1 MLNKKPKWLCEMG
14 RIKMLRRHALFGLA
28 GAALAFGLSGAAFA
42 EDTVKI
48 GLILPMTGP
57 SASTGREI
65 EAAVK
70 LYMQQ
75 NGDKVA
81 GKKIEVITRDDT
93 GQADITKRLAQE
105 LVVNEKVAVIAGF
118 GLTPLALA
126 AGPIATQAK
135 VPAVIMAAG
144 TSMIVDQSPFFVRT
158 SFTLPQNTV
167 PMAEWAAK
175 NGIKKVV
182 TLVSDYGPGIDAE
195 KAFKDKFTADG
206 GQVLDSLRSPLRNP
220 EFAPF
225 LQKAKDLKPD
235 ALFLFVPSGQGA
247 SLMKQVSERQ
257 FNEAGIK
264 VIATG
269 DVLDDEQLPGMGDVV
284 LGIINSHNYS
294 AAHDSPENKK
304 YVADFQK
311 ANPNMRPNFM
321 SVGGYDGIALIYKAL
336 EKTKGDTDGTKLL
349 EAMKGMSWTSPR
361 GPISIDPDTRDIV
374 QNVYIRKVEKK
385 DGQIYNIEFA
395 TVPNVKDP
403 LHGKK

>member
-1 MLNKKPKWLCEMG
+1 MV
-14 RIKMLRRHALFGLA
+14 RRRALLGLA
-28 GAALAFGLSGAAFA
+28 AAALAFGFSGAALA

-144 TSMIVDQSPFFVRT
+144 TSMIVEQSPFFVRT

-167 PMAEWAAK
+167 PMADWAAQ

-182 TLVSDYGPGIDAE
+182 TLVSDYGPGVDAE
-195 KAFKDKFTADG
+195 KAFKDRFSAAG
-206 GQVLDSLRSPLRNP
+206 GQVLDTLRAPLRNP

-235 ALFLFVPSGQGA
+235 ALFLFVPSGFGA
-247 SLMKQVSERQ
+247 SLMKQVAERQ
-257 FNEAGIK
+257 FKEAGIQ
-264 VIATG
+264 VIGTG
-269 DVLDDEQLPGMGDVV
+269 DVLDDEQLNGMGDVV
-284 LGIINSHNYS
+284 LGMITSMNYS
-294 AAHDSPENKK
+294 TAHDSPENKK
-304 YVADFQK
+304 YVADFEK

-321 SVGGYDGIALIYKAL
+321 SVGGYDGIGLIYKAL
-336 EKTKGDTDGTKLL
+336 EKTGGDTTGTKLL
-349 EAMKGMSWTSPR
+349 DAMKGLSWTSPR

-374 QNVYIRKVEKK
+374 QNVYIRKAEKK

-395 TVPNVKDP
+395 TIPNVKDP